1 MITKTWSLTVFLCLH
16 GSKQL
21 WEEVPEQV
29 EMSTP
34 NSKGFPP
41 KNMQGFFWWMKHELK
56 WVKYICDMSIWSYG
70 LTHQFHSYWLVLCSS
85 EKWTPWI
92 ITRLLATNL
101 VIRSSTSSVGAP
113 FVETTCPMPPWAA
126 SGWACSLTTAVY

>member
-101 VIRSSTSSVGAP
+101 VIRLVIEVQHPQWKHHLLKPHAHRPHGLLLAEKTV
-113 FVETTCPMPPWAA
+113 
-126 SGWACSLTTAVY
+126 